1 MTDVALIYPYFRS
14 PRDKSPFRFP
24 PLGLGYIASRLRN
37 NGLSVGLVDCTFK
50 SEDSVLRTV
59 RGLNPSII
67 GIYSMFSLSAS
78 TFRLAGLLRDDCDL
92 LVAGGP
98 LPTLFPEDYLKA
110 FDAVCIGEGEETM
123 LELAEAQ
130 LERRKLSDTKGI
142 CIRTDHESNTT
153 SESIIRTPAR
163 PPTHDLDSIP
173 FPARDL
179 FDNAE
184 YKEYFR
190 KRFGREETSIITTRG
205 CPFDCDFCSR
215 PIFSNQFR
223 ARSAENVVDEL
234 EQISELRYDSVWFS
248 DDCFTLIPSRV
259 LDVCQEIKNR
269 GLELKWECLSRV
281 DGFSLDMAREMKA
294 AGCERVFFGI
304 ESGDDGILRQMNKRI
319 DIDQARK
326 SVEAAAKAEL
336 RAAAFFIV
344 GYPGETDSTILQTI
358 RFATR
363 LPLDYASFSLPYPI
377 PGTGL
382 YDKVKD
388 RLRERDW
395 RHSSWRL
402 IDHSLLYDSDF
413 SEFKLK
419 FAIAKAAIQH
429 RVRKHGGKWGYRLFG
444 TPFEALTDLAFRSLS

>member
-1 MTDVALIYPYFRS
+1 LTDVVLIYPYFRS
-14 PRDKSPFRFP
+14 QRDRSPFRFP
-24 PLGLGYIASRLRN
+24 PLGLGYIASHVRN
-37 NGLSVGLVDCTFK
+37 HGLSVGLVDCTFK
-50 SEDSVLRTV
+50 SEDSVVRTV
-59 RGLNPSII
+59 RGMNPSII

-98 LPTLFPEDYLKA
+98 LPTVFPEDYLKA
-110 FDAVCIGEGEETM
+110 FDVVCIGEGEQTM
-123 LELAEAQ
+123 LELAETGLKQ
-130 LERRKLSDTKGI
+130 RKLSSIKGI
-142 CIRTDHESNTT
+142 CLRTSHQSSTADESST
-153 SESIIRTPAR
+153 RTLAR
-163 PPTHDLDSIP
+163 PPIRDLDSIP

-179 FDNAE
+179 FDNTE
-184 YKEYFR
+184 YREYFR

-215 PIFSNQFR
+215 PIFSNNFR
-223 ARSAENVVDEL
+223 ARSANNVVDEL
-234 EQISELRYDSVWFS
+234 DQISELGYDSVWFA

-259 LDVCQEIKNR
+259 LQICQGIKNR
-269 GLELKWECLSRV
+269 SVDLKWECLSRV
-281 DGFSLDMAREMKA
+281 DGFTLDMAKEMKA

-319 DIDQARK
+319 DVDQARK
-326 SVEAAAKAEL
+326 AVEAATEAEL
-336 RAAAFFIV
+336 KAAGFFIL
-344 GYPGETDSTILQTI
+344 GYPGEDDSTILRTI
-358 RFATR
+358 KFATK

-388 RLRERDW
+388 RLREQDW
-395 RHSSWRL
+395 HYSSLRL
-402 IDHSLLYDSDF
+402 IDHSLLFDSDF

-419 FAIAKAAIQH
+419 FAIVKAAIQH
-429 RVRKHGGKWGYRLFG
+429 RVWKHGGKWGYRLFG

>member
-1 MTDVALIYPYFRS
+1 LTDVVLVYPYFR
-14 PRDKSPFRFP
+14 PQRDRSPFRFP
-24 PLGLGYIASRLRN
+24 PLGLGYIASHLSN
-37 NGLSVGLVDCTFK
+37 HGLSVGLVDCTFR
-50 SEDSVLRTV
+50 SEDSALRII

-67 GIYSMFSLSAS
+67 GIYSMFSVSAS
-78 TFRLAGLLRDDCDL
+78 AFRLAGLLRDDCDL

-98 LPTLFPEDYLKA
+98 LPTLFPEDYMKA
-110 FDAVCIGEGEETM
+110 FDVVCVGEGEETM
-123 LELAEAQ
+123 VELAEAQ
-130 LERRKLSDTKGI
+130 LEGRELSDIKGI
-142 CIRTDHESNTT
+142 CIRTATT
-153 SESIIRTPAR
+153 SESILRTRAR
-163 PPTHDLDSIP
+163 PPAQDLDSIS
-173 FPARDL
+173 FPARNL

-184 YKEYFR
+184 YREYYR

-223 ARSAENVVDEL
+223 ARSAENVADEL
-234 EQISELRYDSVWFS
+234 EQISDLGYDSVWFS
-248 DDCFTLIPSRV
+248 DDCFTLIPDRV
-259 LDVCQEIKNR
+259 LRICREIR
-269 GLELKWECLSRV
+269 RRELKLRWECLSRV
-281 DGFSLDMAREMKA
+281 DGFSLDLATEMRE

-304 ESGDDGILRQMNKRI
+304 ESGDDGILRQMSKRV
-319 DIDQARK
+319 DVDQARK
-326 SVEAAAKAEL
+326 AVEAATGAGLKA
-336 RAAAFFIV
+336 AGFFIV
-344 GYPGETDSTILQTI
+344 GYPGESDSTILRTI
-358 RFATR
+358 RFATS

-388 RLRERDW
+388 RVHEQDW

-429 RVRKHGGKWGYRLFG
+429 RISKHGGKWGYRLFG